1 MNRKLKNILKEA
13 QKPENTQF
21 KDYIKE
27 EYLDGTVPTLKH
39 NKILHLKT
47 AEVCY
52 MKKNPVK
59 KGFFGLFS
67 EPEEKEKEAIHRMPN
82 ILLSNIPSPTGLN
95 EMDTWN

>member
-47 AEVCY
+47 AEVC
-52 MKKNPVK
+52 
-59 KGFFGLFS
+59 
-67 EPEEKEKEAIHRMPN
+67 
-82 ILLSNIPSPTGLN
+82 
-95 EMDTWN
+95 